1 MLCLVVMVLVA
12 VVFFLRRILAD
23 AEVSSSSTS
32 PLFLFAPG
40 ACDLF
45 ASRKLM
51 LACLLAPPSTPR
63 AVLSGVED
71 VSSRCPSCPCG
82 TWLLRGVSRRTWPGA
97 PSLLPRQQREQR
109 VGVRSCC
116 VVSSACRTFPP
127 SSLEAPR
134 PKIPRLVFVALVDW
148 SVAPPPRFRARMG

>member
-1 MLCLVVMVLVA
+1 MLVVLVA

-51 LACLLAPPSTPR
+51 LACLLTPPPTPR

-82 TWLLRGVSRRTWPGA
+82 TCLLRGISRRTWPGA
-97 PSLLPRQQREQR
+97 PSLSPRQQSEQR

-127 SSLEAPR
+127 PSLEAPR
-134 PKIPRLVFVALVDW
+134 PKKPTSVFVALGRLV
-148 SVAPPPRFRARMG
+148 SRPPPRDFVCG

>member
-1 MLCLVVMVLVA
+1 MFLWLVVVVLCE
-12 VVFFLRRILAD
+12 VVHFSRRTWAN
-23 AEVSSSSTS
+23 AGPSSSSTS
-32 PLFLFAPG
+32 PRSLFAPRT
-40 ACDLF
+40 CDLF

-51 LACLLAPPSTPR
+51 LACLLALPSTPR
-63 AVLSGVED
+63 AVPRGVED

-82 TWLLRGVSRRTWPGA
+82 TCLLRGISRRTWPGA
-97 PSLLPRQQREQR
+97 PSLSPRQQSEQR

-134 PKIPRLVFVALVDW
+134 PKIPCAVFVAVVDW
-148 SVAPPPRFRARMG
+148 SVAPPL